1 METTLLFKTTLI
13 LTFELGIAFGLCIY
27 FLKAAKKLAIS
38 GKPFLGIHFRHA
50 VNMNN
55 EIDLI
60 PDPTKSI
67 DYPRKLSK
75 KEFVEQIPNDKMS
88 KIFSSKTKEY
98 VVKEVVAKNREE
110 AIAYLK
116 EGYRDNLHMPRPIF
130 IITILWFFLS
140 FGLLISSIVPP
151 YEYYLHVGMTL
162 FTLTNICFGP
172 LLGWCMLMMDEN
184 DGMRAL
190 KITLIITFI
199 AGFIGYS
206 DFYSFAQNGYLIMI
220 MGILLFGLV
229 LFSFA
234 NLVRGFSR
242 TTTRYVAIGGAILFT
257 LFIIVDFNRL
267 IYLEDLNINDW
278 NTAFYM
284 SYTIYLDIINL
295 LLDILEAMGN
305 S

>member
-13 LTFELGIAFGLCIY
+13 LTFELSIAFGLCIY
-27 FLKAAKKLAIS
+27 FLKAAKKLAIV
-38 GKPFLGIHFRHA
+38 GKPFLGIHFRHS

-60 PDPTKSI
+60 PDATKAI
-67 DYPRKLSK
+67 NYPRKLSK
-75 KEFVEQIPNDKMS
+75 VEVEKKPQG
-88 KIFSSKTKEY
+88 IFSSRKNEIKRK
-98 VVKEVVAKNREE
+98 VVFAKDREE

-116 EGYRDNLHMPRPIF
+116 DGYRDFLQMPKPI
-130 IITILWFFLS
+130 IITTVLWILLS
-140 FGLLISSIVPP
+140 LGLLFSSIVPP
-151 YEYYLHVGMTL
+151 YEYYLLVGMTL
-162 FTLTNICFGP
+162 FTLTNICLGP
-172 LLGWCMLMMDEN
+172 ILGWAMLMMDEN

-190 KITLIITFI
+190 KITLIVTFV

-206 DFYSFAQNGYLIMI
+206 DFYSFAQNAYLTTI

-229 LFSFA
+229 VFTFINLF
-234 NLVRGFSR
+234 RGFSR
-242 TTTRYVAIGGAILFT
+242 ATTRYVAIGGAILFT
-257 LFIIVDFNRL
+257 LYIIVDFNRL
-267 IYLEDLNINDW
+267 IYLESLNVNDW

-295 LLDILEAMGN
+295 LLDILDAMGN

>member
-13 LTFELGIAFGLCIY
+13 LTFELSIAFGLCIH
-27 FLKAAKKLAIS
+27 FLKAAKKLALA
-38 GKPFLGIHFRHA
+38 GKPFLGIHFRHS

-60 PDPTKSI
+60 PDASKEI
-67 DYPRKLSK
+67 DYPRKLTKFEVEK
-75 KEFVEQIPNDKMS
+75 KTS
-88 KIFSSKTKEY
+88 GIFSTKKNEIKR
-98 VVKEVVAKNREE
+98 KEVFAKDREE

-116 EGYRDNLHMPRPIF
+116 DGYRDVLQIPKPI
-130 IITILWFFLS
+130 IVTTVIWIFLS
-140 FGLLISSIVPP
+140 IGLLISSIVPP
-151 YEYYLHVGMTL
+151 YEYYLLVGMTL
-162 FTLTNICFGP
+162 FTLTNVCLGP
-172 LLGWCMLMMDEN
+172 ILGWAMLMMDEN

-190 KITLIITFI
+190 KITLVVTFV
-199 AGFIGYS
+199 AGLIGYS
-206 DFYSFAQNGYLIMI
+206 DFYSFSQNGYLTTI

-229 LFSFA
+229 VFTFINLF
-234 NLVRGFSR
+234 RGFSR
-242 TTTRYVAIGGAILFT
+242 ATTRYVAIGGAILFT

-267 IYLEDLNINDW
+267 IYLENINVNDW

-295 LLDILEAMGN
+295 LLEILDAMGN

>member
-13 LTFELGIAFGLCIY
+13 LTFELSIAFGLCIY
-27 FLKAAKKLAIS
+27 FLKAAKKLAIV
-38 GKPFLGIHFRHA
+38 GKPFLGIHFRHS

-60 PDPTKSI
+60 PDATKAI
-67 DYPRKLSK
+67 NYPRKLTKVEVEK
-75 KEFVEQIPNDKMS
+75 KPQG
-88 KIFSSKTKEY
+88 IFSSRKNEIKRK
-98 VVKEVVAKNREE
+98 VVFAKDREE

-116 EGYRDNLHMPRPIF
+116 DGYRDFLQMPKPI
-130 IITILWFFLS
+130 IITTVLWILLS
-140 FGLLISSIVPP
+140 LGLLISSIVPP
-151 YEYYLHVGMTL
+151 YEYYLLVGMTL
-162 FTLTNICFGP
+162 FTLTNVCLGP
-172 LLGWCMLMMDEN
+172 ILGWAMLMMDEN

-190 KITLIITFI
+190 KITLIVTFV

-206 DFYSFAQNGYLIMI
+206 DFYSFAQNAYLTTI

-229 LFSFA
+229 VFTFINLF
-234 NLVRGFSR
+234 RGFSR
-242 TTTRYVAIGGAILFT
+242 ATTRYVAIGGAILFT
-257 LFIIVDFNRL
+257 LYIIVDFNRL
-267 IYLEDLNINDW
+267 IYLENLNVNDW

-295 LLDILEAMGN
+295 LLDILDAMGN

>member
-13 LTFELGIAFGLCIY
+13 LTFELSIALGLCIH
-27 FLKAAKKLAIS
+27 FLKAAKKLAIV
-38 GKPFLGIHFRHA
+38 GKPFLGIHFRHS

-60 PDPTKSI
+60 PDATKAI
-67 DYPRKLSK
+67 NYPRKLSK
-75 KEFVEQIPNDKMS
+75 VEVEIKPQG
-88 KIFSSKTKEY
+88 IFSSRKNEIKRK
-98 VVKEVVAKNREE
+98 VVFAKDREE

-116 EGYRDNLHMPRPIF
+116 DGYRDVLQMPKPI
-130 IITILWFFLS
+130 IITTVLWILLS
-140 FGLLISSIVPP
+140 LGLLISSIVPP
-151 YEYYLHVGMTL
+151 YEYYLLVGMTL
-162 FTLTNICFGP
+162 FTLTNICLGP
-172 LLGWCMLMMDEN
+172 ILGWAMLMMDEN

-190 KITLIITFI
+190 KITLIVTFV

-206 DFYSFAQNGYLIMI
+206 DFYSFAQNAYLTTI

-229 LFSFA
+229 VFTFINLF
-234 NLVRGFSR
+234 RGFSR
-242 TTTRYVAIGGAILFT
+242 ATTRYVAIGGAILFT
-257 LFIIVDFNRL
+257 LYIIVDFNRL
-267 IYLEDLNINDW
+267 IYLENMNVNDW

-295 LLDILEAMGN
+295 LLEILDAMGN

>member
-27 FLKAAKKLAIS
+27 FLKAAKKLALS
-38 GKPFLGIHFRHA
+38 GKPFLGIHFRHS

-60 PDPTKSI
+60 PDASKAI
-67 DYPRKLSK
+67 DYPRKLTKFEVEK
-75 KEFVEQIPNDKMS
+75 KTS
-88 KIFSSKTKEY
+88 GIFSTKKNEIKRKQ
-98 VVKEVVAKNREE
+98 VFAKDREE
-110 AIAYLK
+110 AILYLK
-116 EGYRDNLHMPRPIF
+116 DGYRDVLQMPKPI
-130 IITILWFFLS
+130 IITTILWILLS
-140 FGLLISSIVPP
+140 LGLLFSSTVPP
-151 YEYYLHVGMTL
+151 YEYYLLVGMTL
-162 FTLTNICFGP
+162 FTLTNICLGP
-172 LLGWCMLMMDEN
+172 ILGWTMLMMDEN

-190 KITLIITFI
+190 KITLIVTFV

-206 DFYSFAQNGYLIMI
+206 DFYSFAQNGYLTTI

-229 LFSFA
+229 FFSFI
-234 NLVRGFSR
+234 NLFRGFSR
-242 TTTRYVAIGGAILFT
+242 ATTRYVAIGGAILFT
-257 LFIIVDFNRL
+257 LYIIVDFNRL
-267 IYLEDLNINDW
+267 IYLESLNVNDW

-295 LLDILEAMGN
+295 LLDILDAMGN